1 MGRVADP
8 TDTSEDTVALRA
20 LNGRLIHD
28 ERVDTVMLPVADG
41 LTLVRKR

>member
-1 MGRVADP
+1 MIDP
-8 TDTSEDTVALRA
+8 SDTSEETVALRA
-20 LNGRLIHD
+20 LNDLLARD